1 MRSHHTH
8 DDSLRWR
15 VARRTL
21 RYSDLIEASGL
32 RKRFGEVEAVR
43 GVDLRLNK
51 AETFGLLGPNG
62 AGKST
67 TIHMLVGA
75 LPPDA
80 GQVTI
85 DGGDVRD
92 TSVRRKI
99 GIAPQ
104 ELAIYNELSAQENLA
119 FFARIYGLRGEQLAE
134 RVDWGLRF
142 AGLTDRAKDRV
153 GTYSGGMKRRLNLAC
168 AAVHRPSVL
177 LCDEPTVGVDP
188 QSRNHIFESIE
199 TLKDEGCT
207 LLYTTHYMEEAERL
221 CDRVAIM
228 DHGEILAVG
237 GVEDLVEEHGG
248 LARVRAELSAVPD
261 DISTLPGPLNGSTFS
276 VETQHPFDVIAKLG
290 QLPITMTEMHLQQP
304 DLERVFLQLTGRNLR
319 D

>member
-1 MRSHHTH
+1 M
-8 DDSLRWR
+8 
-15 VARRTL
+15 
-21 RYSDLIEASGL
+21 
-32 RKRFGEVEAVR
+32 R
-43 GVDLRLNK
+43 GVDLSLKK

-75 LPPDA
+75 LSPDA
-80 GQVTI
+80 GRVTI
-85 DGGDVRD
+85 GGGDVRD
-92 TSVRRKI
+92 PSVRRQI

-168 AAVHRPSVL
+168 AAVHRPTVL

-199 TLKDEGCT
+199 ALKDEGCT

-237 GVEDLVEEHGG
+237 AVQDLIDEYGG
-248 LARVRAELSAVPD
+248 LARVRAELATVPED
-261 DISTLPGPLNGSTFS
+261 VSILPGPLEGSTFS
-276 VETQHPFDVIAKLG
+276 VETQHPFDVIAELG